1 MPSARSHKFCHHAS
15 APPLKQAMG
24 CSECEIQ
31 LEGSGPW
38 QLPDGG
44 DDVSLIGTPG
54 HTKGHVVLHY
64 RPDKA
69 LLTGDHLMFRYTG
82 QLGFSR
88 A

>member
-1 MPSARSHKFCHHAS
+1 MTSASYCESRSHM
-15 APPLKQAMG
+15 QAVFVP
-24 CSECEIQ
+24 CSDCR
-31 LEGSGPW
+31 L
-38 QLPDGG
+38 
-44 DDVSLIGTPG
+44 SLSPATFVCPQTAETESDPAWVFRTPG